1 MMEGRKPGNP
11 RWIAGIE
18 PPPELLAAN
27 GTQILEIECRQ
38 QPQRLRELLHAY
50 ASDPAIR
57 AQLSTLRELASNKGS
72 ILFLGMGASYCSAIS
87 ASALLKSHGRSS
99 FTIDAG
105 EWLHY
110 GVSTWQD
117 TALSVL
123 LTTSGESAELVEL
136 FRMGS

>member
-1 MMEGRKPGNP
+1 MEGHQTGTP

-18 PPPELLAAN
+18 PSKELLSAT

-38 QPQRLRELLHAY
+38 QPQRLSELIRAY

-57 AQLSTLRELASNKGS
+57 KQLRTLHELASNKGPV
-72 ILFLGMGASYCSAIS
+72 LFLGMGASYCSAIS
-87 ASALLKSHGRSS
+87 GATHLQAHGRSS
-99 FTIDAG
+99 FALDAG

-110 GVSTWQD
+110 GTSTWPD
-117 TALSVL
+117 DALSVL

-136 FRMGS
+136 FK